1 MLLLTGGAG
10 SGKTFTVLEALR
22 AALGRGDSAVR
33 LLVPTATMARHLQ
46 NDLARQGFVFSPG
59 AIQTLS
65 RFLEPWTA
73 GIRQVSV
80 PTLHMLTE
88 KSLRRLHLQE
98 FSKVAHIPGF
108 HAKLASVIEEC
119 SAAGC
124 NPDLLRRHLSEG
136 GLGGA
141 LIEVFEEVTR
151 ALDEQK
157 LAMRATR
164 LRLAAEN
171 LDRDGTGPVTTI
183 YIDGFFS
190 FTDPELAVVKAM
202 AKRVDITV
210 TLPPGNIAAA
220 ARGQLLDM
228 GFKEQVLTHQR
239 PPAKREVVVA
249 PGIER
254 EADEIAR
261 RILEEVATGRRFR
274 EMAIILR
281 SPEVYSALLRT
292 TLERFGIPARFYF
305 DSVLTGQPAIRYLTG
320 IVDAMLAG
328 WDHQQTLT
336 AMKLAP
342 GAGVSAPMDRFDF
355 DIREKLPGAGLE
367 PLQRRAAEI
376 VFDDKRLLNL
386 LQRFAELDS
395 WRSLR
400 LKPAQWSEQLARLR
414 ALYRPARP
422 DDGICYE
429 TALEWR
435 SQAAALDAFDLVV
448 AEVETW
454 FDPDTK
460 ISLVQ
465 FWQAVRTALEL
476 TTLRASD
483 QRRDVVHVLSAPE
496 ARQWELPVVFV
507 CGLVEG
513 QFPQY
518 HSPDP
523 FLPEQARRR
532 LQAGGVR
539 IRTAEDAE
547 REEQFLFDSAVSCA
561 TVLLVLSYPKNDARG
576 EQNLRSLFLDPEE
589 TAIPSRPVRPETT
602 GKLATP
608 RSGGIRAADLLQ
620 IIRQRH
626 AEVRPTALESFLQC
640 PFQFLGRH
648 TLKLEGA
655 PCRPEDRLDFLVRG
669 TIVHGVISEW
679 LKLGGPVDETF
690 ERVFHQV
697 AEVKSIPAGY
707 LTELLRSRMRNDL
720 RRFVECDRWPADYVT
735 EAEIACRFEL
745 VGGLA
750 IRCRI
755 DRLIKTPDG
764 RAFVIDYKY
773 SVDAREK
780 VTNQNLLQ
788 GPLYWMAAERAF
800 NLRPAGMY
808 YCSVRGAVEYAGWGE
823 RFDWPGK
830 IFIEAATPEWL
841 QNAIERSNQ
850 AALDISSGRISPSP
864 ADLSLCRRC
873 DYKDVCRF
881 ESAAAVLAEGV

>member
-1 MLLLTGGAG
+1 
-10 SGKTFTVLEALR
+10 
-22 AALGRGDSAVR
+22 
-33 LLVPTATMARHLQ
+33 MARHLQ

-59 AIQTLS
+59 VIQTLS

-73 GIRQVSV
+73 GVSQVSA
-80 PTLHMLTE
+80 PTLHMLIE
-88 KSLRRLHLQE
+88 KSVRRLNLPE
-98 FSKVAHIPGF
+98 FSKVAQIAGF

-124 NPDLLRRHLSEG
+124 GPDLLRRHLPEG
-136 GLGGA
+136 GLGKA
-141 LIEVFEEVTR
+141 LIQVFEEVTS
-151 ALDEQK
+151 ALNERK
-157 LAMRATR
+157 LGMRAMR
-164 LRLAAEN
+164 LSLAAEN
-171 LDRDGTGPVTTI
+171 IDREGTSPVTTVC
-183 YIDGFFS
+183 IDGFFS
-190 FTDPELAVVKAM
+190 LTDPELAVVKAM
-202 AKRVDITV
+202 AKHADVTV
-210 TLPPGNIAAA
+210 TLPSGDIAAP
-220 ARGQLLDM
+220 ARRQLLAM
-228 GFKEQVLTHQR
+228 GFKEQVLTHVR

-261 RILEEVATGRRFR
+261 RILEEVAAGKRFR
-274 EMAIILR
+274 EIGIILR

-292 TLERFGIPARFYF
+292 TLERFGMPARFYF
-305 DSVLTGQPAIRYLTG
+305 DSALTEQPAIRYLTG

-328 WDHQQTLT
+328 WDHKQTLT

-342 GAGVSAPMDRFDF
+342 GVGVSAPMDRFDF
-355 DIREKLPGAGLE
+355 DIRERLPGAGLE
-367 PLQRRAAEI
+367 PLAKRAAEI
-376 VFDDKRLLNL
+376 VYDDKRLLQL
-386 LQRFAELDS
+386 LERFAELNS

-422 DDGICYE
+422 IDDIPYE

-435 SQAAALDAFDLVV
+435 SQASALDCFDLAV

-460 ISLVQ
+460 ISLRE
-465 FWQAVRTALEL
+465 FWQAVETALQL
-476 TTLRASD
+476 VSLRVND

-518 HSPDP
+518 HAPDP
-523 FLPEQARRR
+523 FLPELARRR
-532 LQAGGVR
+532 LKAGGVR

-547 REEQFLFDSAVSCA
+547 REEQFLFDSALSRA
-561 TVLLVLSYPKNDARG
+561 TVSLVVSYPKNDARG
-576 EQNLRSLFLDPEE
+576 EQNLRSLFLDLSES
-589 TAIPSRPVRPETT
+589 AVPSRPVRPETA
-602 GKLATP
+602 GKPATL
-608 RSGGIRAADLLQ
+608 RSNGIRAADLLQ
-620 IIRQRH
+620 IIREKH

-648 TLKLEGA
+648 TLKLEGS
-655 PCRPEDRLDFLVRG
+655 PCRPEARLDFMVRG
-669 TIVHGVISEW
+669 NIVHGVIYQW
-679 LKLGGPVDETF
+679 LQKRGPVDEIF
-690 ERVFHQV
+690 EDVFRQV
-697 AEVKSIPAGY
+697 AQEESIPSTY

-720 RRFVECDRWPADYVT
+720 RRFVECDRWPADYET
-735 EAEIACRFEL
+735 EAEVACRFEL
-745 VGGLA
+745 DGGLG

-773 SVDAREK
+773 SANARDK

-788 GPLYWMAAERAF
+788 GPLYWMAAERGF
-800 NLRPAGMY
+800 QLRTAGMY
-808 YCSVRGAVEYAGWGE
+808 YCSVRDAVEYAGWGE
-823 RFDWPGK
+823 RFDWTGK
-830 IFIEAATPEWL
+830 ILIQPATPEWL
-841 QNAIERSNQ
+841 QNAVERSNQ
-850 AALDISSGRISPSP
+850 AAQEISSGRIGPAP

-873 DYKDVCRF
+873 DFKDVCRF
-881 ESAAAVLAEGV
+881 ESAVAVLAEGV

>member
-22 AALGRGDSAVR
+22 AALRGDSAVR

-59 AIQTLS
+59 VIQTLS

-73 GIRQVSV
+73 GTGQVSV
-80 PTLHMLTE
+80 PTLHMLIE
-88 KSLRRLHLQE
+88 KSLRRLRLPE

-108 HAKLASVIEEC
+108 HAKLASVMEEC

-124 NPDLLRRHLSEG
+124 GPDVLRRHLPEG
-136 GLGGA
+136 GLGGG
-141 LIEVFEEVTR
+141 LIEVFEDVTR
-151 ALDEQK
+151 ALEERN

-164 LRLAAEN
+164 LVLAATKI
-171 LDRDGTGPVTTI
+171 DREGCGPVSTV
-183 YIDGFFS
+183 YVDGFFS
-190 FTDPELAVVKAM
+190 LTDPELAVVKAI
-202 AKRVDITV
+202 AKHADVAV
-210 TLPPGNIAAA
+210 TLPSGDIAAA
-220 ARGQLLDM
+220 ARRQLLAM
-228 GFKEQVLTHQR
+228 GFNEQVLTHQR
-239 PPAKREVVVA
+239 PPARREVVVA

-254 EADEIAR
+254 EVDEIAR
-261 RILEEVATGRRFR
+261 RILEEVATGRRVR
-274 EMAIILR
+274 EIGIILR
-281 SPEVYSALLRT
+281 SPEVYATLLRT

-305 DSVLTGQPAIRYLTG
+305 DSVLTEQPAIRYLTG
-320 IVDAMLAG
+320 IVNAMIGG
-328 WDHQQTLT
+328 WDHKQTLT
-336 AMKLAP
+336 AMRLAP
-342 GAGVSAPMDRFDF
+342 GTGVSAPMDRFDF

-367 PLQRRAAEI
+367 PLQKRAAEI

-386 LQRFAELDS
+386 LERFAELDS

-400 LKPAQWSEQLARLR
+400 LKPAQWSGQLARLR

-422 DDGICYE
+422 DDDISYE

-435 SQAAALDAFDLVV
+435 SQASALDSFDLAV

-454 FDPDTK
+454 FEAEK
-460 ISLVQ
+460 KVSLLE
-465 FWQAVRTALEL
+465 FWQAVETALEL
-476 TTLRASD
+476 VSLRVND

-518 HSPDP
+518 HAPDP
-523 FLPEQARRR
+523 FLSEQTRRR
-532 LQAGGVR
+532 LKSSGVR
-539 IRTAEDAE
+539 IRTAEDSE
-547 REEQFLFDSAVSCA
+547 REEQFLFDSALSRA
-561 TVLLVLSYPKNDARG
+561 TVSLVLSYPKNDARG
-576 EQNLRSLFLDPEE
+576 EQNLRSLFLDPQDS
-589 TAIPSRPVRPETT
+589 AISSRPARPEIAD
-602 GKLATP
+602 GVVTP
-608 RSGGIRAADLLQ
+608 RSNGIRAMDLLQ
-620 IIRQRH
+620 IIRQKH

-648 TLKLEGA
+648 TLKLEGT

-679 LKLGGPVDETF
+679 LKAPGPIDEIF
-690 ERVFHQV
+690 ERVFRQV
-697 AEVKSIPAGY
+697 AQAESIPASY

-735 EAEIACRFEL
+735 EGEVACRFEL
-745 VGGLA
+745 DGGLA

-773 SVDAREK
+773 TADARDK

-788 GPLYWMAAERAF
+788 GPLYWMAAERGF
-800 NLRPAGMY
+800 QLHTAGMY
-808 YCSVRGAVEYAGWGE
+808 YCSVRDAVEYAGWGE
-823 RFDWPGK
+823 RFEWPGK
-830 IFIEAATPEWL
+830 ILIQAATPEWL
-841 QNAIERSNQ
+841 RNAVDRSNQ
-850 AALDISSGRISPSP
+850 AAQEISSGRIGPAP

-873 DYKDVCRF
+873 DFKDVCRF